1 MNHPEWLRKL
11 EQFCYQYNLE
21 IEFLAD
27 ILTDPKVIPM
37 IRGKGFEFT
46 ARKVLSSLLSSEQ
59 YEVTNPRLNAQS
71 GLKDIDVAI
80 KDKITDKV
88 YSVECKL
95 ASKGSF
101 RWKQGEPPF
110 IKVKCMRSRTLGE
123 IAARQKAESTGMNY
137 ELLMLHNDQ
146 YISDDFDLVITSIA
160 NAFYETDEEG
170 LFYWYPPE
178 NAKPFLGK
186 INVETQDDAFHKLY
200 VAKSVNLSVNGENRT
215 GGKIIQCN
223 KKRKKSV
230 VSKSVISQKEKN
242 KATFIKCQDILH
254 QIGETYCNF
263 IPNYPIIYF
272 NPDNGKPY
280 PPWFEVEAIERL
292 LS

>member
-1 MNHPEWLRKL
+1 MNNPEWLRKL
-11 EQFCYQYNLE
+11 EQFCYKYNIE
-21 IEFLAD
+21 IEFLSE

-46 ARKVLSSLLSSEQ
+46 TRSILSDLLSPDH

-71 GLKDIDVAI
+71 GHKDVDVAI
-80 KDKITDKV
+80 QNKVTDKV

-95 ASKGSF
+95 AAKGSF
-101 RWKQGEPPF
+101 RWKKDQPPL

-123 IAARQKAESTGMNY
+123 IAAKQKADLTKINY

-146 YISDDFDLVITSIA
+146 YVSHDFDFVVTSMA
-160 NAFYETDEEG
+160 NAFYETDQDG
-170 LFYWYPPE
+170 FFYWSPPE
-178 NAKPFLGK
+178 IAKPFLDK
-186 INVETQDDAFHKLY
+186 INIETQNDAFYKLY
-200 VAKSVNLSVNGENRT
+200 VAKSEHLSVNGQNTT
-215 GGKIIQCN
+215 GGKIIECH

-230 VSKSVISQKEKN
+230 VSKAVEDKDQ
-242 KATFIKCQDILH
+242 FIRCQDILRE
-254 QIGETYCNF
+254 IGETHCNF

-272 NPDNGKPY
+272 NPNTGQPY
-280 PPWFEVEAIERL
+280 PPWFEVQNIENL